1 MSQHSQTAIANE
13 SAELMRSCFNSSS
26 SRSNY
31 EAVETQKTYS
41 SFEFMG
47 MAVLNKD
54 STYYEY
60 VSLDSTT
67 KAKLISSA
75 L

>member
-1 MSQHSQTAIANE
+1 MISWMSQHSQTAIANE

-54 STYYEY
+54 
-60 VSLDSTT
+60 
-67 KAKLISSA
+67 
-75 L
+75 